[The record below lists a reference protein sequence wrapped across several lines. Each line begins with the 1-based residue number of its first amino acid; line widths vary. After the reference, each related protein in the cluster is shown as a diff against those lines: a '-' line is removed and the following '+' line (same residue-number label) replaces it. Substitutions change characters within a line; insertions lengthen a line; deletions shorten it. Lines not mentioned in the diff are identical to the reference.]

1 MIVVSSSTLEIR
13 DVDIVVDLLSPSFV
27 LLSALNS
34 NLTLKEG
41 SFVGP
46 QSSPS
51 SNDELS
57 EEICSWTSGILQLD
71 NCDTSI
77 VFTVL
82 ANLSFGAVNMKN
94 GSLTVETS
102 SFHDNSPTLLSF
114 PSLRRNIHCSDGG
127 HIEIGSL
134 NGGDGTGDDRS
145 AWIEDER
152 CILSGMESITSSSF
166 FVPSLIPKSCTSSF
180 TAKTKTF
187 AITIVGT
194 TLIPCGLTLEV
205 FEKSKDGREGQPH
218 SFELNMNSTT
228 SFSEKE
234 IVLSLSKS
242 SLPTF
247 SKSLEWRGRLAF
259 GNAIRTQD
267 SFVIQPSSSDRLAQ
281 AMKDSMKWWIPTVI
295 VVSVLLLVLIVIVI
309 VCIRRRQKKG
319 VDGKKQPLSE
329 MEEQLEVKFD
339 EEGLGTI
346 VGEGSTQPIG
356 GLVTGMDQSF
366 GPPTKEGQ
374 AMSRGNNADETEMGV
389 TVIGTGDGNAARM
402 NSTSQLFACLTSRW
416 VLIDSHQQTWLQL
429 RSPSLQMAGEDQH
442 ALLNPTSIVSK
453 GREDAEESK
462 RWSAPETANEVA
474 NVDVKKVL
482 RQIGTGILP
491 RMETITNSKLVDLL
505 THCLSFQPDDRPTLD
520 EVGKELLEV
529 LGVGKRDLISKNVV
543 EAHVKIEQ

>member
-1 MIVVSSSTLEIR
+1 
-13 DVDIVVDLLSPSFV
+13 
-27 LLSALNS
+27 
-34 NLTLKEG
+34 
-41 SFVGP
+41 
-46 QSSPS
+46 
-51 SNDELS
+51 
-57 EEICSWTSGILQLD
+57 
-71 NCDTSI
+71 
-77 VFTVL
+77 
-82 ANLSFGAVNMKN
+82 
-94 GSLTVETS
+94 
-102 SFHDNSPTLLSF
+102 
-114 PSLRRNIHCSDGG
+114 
-127 HIEIGSL
+127 
-134 NGGDGTGDDRS
+134 
-145 AWIEDER
+145 
-152 CILSGMESITSSSF
+152 
-166 FVPSLIPKSCTSSF
+166 
-180 TAKTKTF
+180 
-187 AITIVGT
+187 
-194 TLIPCGLTLEV
+194 
-205 FEKSKDGREGQPH
+205 
-218 SFELNMNSTT
+218 MNSTT

-389 TVIGTGDGNAARM
+389 TVIGTGDGVAETRTLQKFETLYDRLHTTKREVNKKAMMESIVRGLQNAARM

-482 RQIGTGILP
+482 VFRLGLVLWEIETGQVPFRELDAVNAQRQIGTGILP